1 VLIDSESASSSE
13 VIARIV
19 QLEGR
24 GTVLGDRSA
33 GAVRVAV
40 IQPFSYGFDTQTPY
54 AFSVTTADLLMRDGS
69 SLEGRGVTPDEL
81 VLPTAD
87 DLAQGRDPVLSRA
100 VAIAGGT
107 LDPAAAGKL
116 FR

>member
-1 VLIDSESASSSE
+1 ML
-13 VIARIV
+13 V

-24 GTVLGDRSA
+24 GTVLGDTSA

-40 IQPFSYGFDTQTPY
+40 IQPFSYGFDTLTPY

-69 SLEGRGVTPDEL
+69 SLEGRGVTPDEV
-81 VLPTAD
+81 VLPAAD

-100 VAIAGGT
+100 VALAGGA